1 MQGFASD
8 GWRRFGGKDGRLTSD
23 YHGFKLDSL
32 SVSFFVMMSIV
43 LIPVVVVVVLA
54 LVGLVAY
61 LIKTTKG
68 ARGAMDEG
76 RRQEEE
82 LKREI
87 EAQESSDETAE

>member
-1 MQGFASD
+1 MQTEDAGLT
-8 GWRRFGGKDGRLTSD
+8 GKLHVAKLTQPPV
-23 YHGFKLDSL
+23 G
-32 SVSFFVMMSIV
+32 FFVMMSIV
-43 LIPVVVVVVLA
+43 LIPLAVVIVLV

-68 ARGAMDEG
+68 ARGGMDEG

-87 EAQESSDETAE
+87 EGEDSADETEEE

>member
-1 MQGFASD
+1 MGTPDA
-8 GWRRFGGKDGRLTSD
+8 GLTSSL
-23 YHGFKLDSL
+23 HVAKLAQP
-32 SVSFFVMMSIV
+32 SVGFFVMMSIV
-43 LIPVVVVVVLA
+43 LIPVAIVIVLI

-82 LKREI
+82 LKREV
-87 EAQESSDETAE
+87 EAEETSGEGGE

>member
-1 MQGFASD
+1 MI
-8 GWRRFGGKDGRLTSD
+8 
-23 YHGFKLDSL
+23 
-32 SVSFFVMMSIV
+32 SII

-54 LVGLVAY
+54 LVGLVVY

-76 RRQEEE
+76 RRQDEE

-87 EAQESSDETAE
+87 EAEQSSDDTAE

>member
-1 MQGFASD
+1 MKV
-8 GWRRFGGKDGRLTSD
+8 R
-23 YHGFKLDSL
+23 
-32 SVSFFVMMSIV
+32 SVGFFVMFSIV
-43 LIPVVVVVVLA
+43 FLLAAIVVVLG

-76 RRQEEE
+76 KRQAEE

-87 EAQESSDETAE
+87 DAQESSDETAD

>member
-1 MQGFASD
+1 MTSELHVA
-8 GWRRFGGKDGRLTSD
+8 KLTRP
-23 YHGFKLDSL
+23 
-32 SVSFFVMMSIV
+32 SVGFFVMMSII
-43 LIPVVVVVVLA
+43 LIPLAVVIVVV

-87 EAQESSDETAE
+87 KGEDASDETGEE

>member
-1 MQGFASD
+1 
-8 GWRRFGGKDGRLTSD
+8 
-23 YHGFKLDSL
+23 
-32 SVSFFVMMSIV
+32 MMSIV
-43 LIPVVVVVVLA
+43 LIPVAIVIVLI

-82 LKREI
+82 LKREV
-87 EAQESSDETAE
+87 EAEETSGEGGE